1 MSERFKASLAGVAM
15 LALVALVAHDART
28 HFDPSL
34 IELKRHH
41 DSPQRNWSLFYSQSN
56 VYQNSS
62 IRYANDLA
70 AIAELIK
77 NDSIV
82 LSDRA
87 SSYYLAA
94 ETHAFVKN
102 INSHHGGNREAKWIR
117 LIGKQNACFPD
128 HPERLEQFIKFVQ
141 KQQTYAKRQGRPGFN
156 YILVNRDKRNRNL
169 RKDCL
174 AARHGTLNKQ
184 YSSILPTVFNG
195 EYLTLYSLNE
205 IN

>member
-1 MSERFKASLAGVAM
+1 MPKRIKPSLAGAALLSL
-15 LALVALVAHDART
+15 LALVAYDART

-34 IELKRHH
+34 IELKRQH
-41 DSPQRNWSLFYSQSN
+41 DSPQRNWSLFYSQNN
-56 VYQNSS
+56 VYKNSS

-70 AIAELIK
+70 AIAELIE

-94 ETHAFVKN
+94 ETHVFVKN
-102 INSHHGGNREAKWIR
+102 INNHHGGNREAKWIR
-117 LIGKQNACFPD
+117 LIRKQNACFPD

-156 YILVNRDKRNRNL
+156 YILVNQDKQNRNL
-169 RKDCL
+169 PKDCL
-174 AARHGTLNKQ
+174 AARHGTLNKE
-184 YSSILPTVFNG
+184 YSSLLPTVFSG
-195 EYLTLYSLNE
+195 EHLTLYSLNE

>member
-1 MSERFKASLAGVAM
+1 MPKSIKAGLAG
-15 LALVALVAHDART
+15 LALLTILGLVAYDART
-28 HFDPSL
+28 HFDADL
-34 IELKRHH
+34 IELKRQH
-41 DSPQRNWSLFYSQSN
+41 DSAQRHWNLFYSQNN

-62 IRYANDLA
+62 MRYVSDLA
-70 AIAELIK
+70 AIAELIE

-102 INSHHGGNREAKWIR
+102 IHKHHGGNRQAKWSR
-117 LIGKQNACFPD
+117 LIGRQNACFPD
-128 HPERLEQFIKFVQ
+128 RPERLAQFIEFIQ
-141 KQQTYAKRQGRPGFN
+141 KQQAYAARQGRPRFS
-156 YILVNRDKRNRNL
+156 YILVNHDKKNRNL

-174 AARHGTLNKQ
+174 SARHGTLNKE
-184 YSSILPTVFNG
+184 YSSIFPTVFSG

-205 IN
+205 ID

>member
-1 MSERFKASLAGVAM
+1 MPKTIKAGLGGLTLLTL
-15 LALVALVAHDART
+15 LALVAYDART

-34 IELKRHH
+34 IELKRQH
-41 DSPQRNWSLFYSQSN
+41 DSPQRNWSLFYSQNN
-56 VYQNSS
+56 VYKNSS

-70 AIAELIK
+70 AIVELIE

-87 SSYYLAA
+87 SSYYLTA
-94 ETHAFVKN
+94 ETRAFVKN
-102 INSHHGGNREAKWIR
+102 VNNHHGGNWEGKWSS

-128 HPERLEQFIKFVQ
+128 QPKRREQFIEFVQ
-141 KQQTYAKRQGRPGFN
+141 KQRTYAKSQGRPQFN
-156 YILVNRDKRNRNL
+156 YILVNRDKTNRNL

-174 AARHGTLNKQ
+174 AARHGTLNEQ